1 MSSLEIGLIISNIF
15 FFSALCASIYFN
27 IRYGII
33 ILKITDSLE
42 SALDI
47 LDVKYA
53 SMAKILEIPLFFDS
67 PQVKSV
73 IDDIKSCQDAIL
85 RVANV
90 VGKIEEINTE
100 EESA

>member
-1 MSSLEIGLIISNIF
+1 MSSLEIGLIISNVF
-15 FFSALCASIYFN
+15 FFSVLCASIYFN
-27 IRYGII
+27 IKYGII
-33 ILKITDSLE
+33 ILKLTESLE

-85 RVANV
+85 QVANI
-90 VGKIEEINTE
+90 VGKIEEINAE